1 MLLLHNYICRCD
13 GFYLLK
19 PLSKSSIP
27 KELHQTPILPHKEY
41 GYLEVGDGD
50 VIAYA
55 TQASEAVYLI
65 TPDGQEVK
73 AEILRDNY
81 NHTENNLYICFDK
94 NSNICNSSEG
104 IEAQFEVKHF
114 FFDSLHEALD
124 NLPDD
129 VMKRLVP
136 KCDNFTEE
144 VRAEGLST
152 LGNIPK
158 DYASILHL
166 NSIEYD
172 HQQALQVAL
181 SCQPNAPP
189 VLVTG
194 AFGSGKTCFLAS
206 VAYCFI
212 SEAKRYTRILICA
225 HHQATAD
232 TIMENYFGPMLE
244 HKTTPLKIE
253 VVRITSRNYR
263 MTGKKYH
270 KWYCSLWDFRESAH
284 YYRNSSKLVV
294 ITTFL
299 TSLQLKRSFPQDF
312 FTHILID
319 EGAQAREPEAVAP
332 LCHASSMTKII
343 IAGDPQQVRRFN

>member
-1 MLLLHNYICRCD
+1 MLSNN
-13 GFYLLK
+13 
-19 PLSKSSIP
+19 SIP
-27 KELHQTPILPHKEY
+27 DIIHWKSILPHKQY
-41 GYLEVGDGD
+41 GSLEVGDGD
-50 VIAYA
+50 VVAYA

-65 TPDGQEVK
+65 TPDKQEVK

-81 NHTENNLYICFDK
+81 NHTGNNLYICIDK
-94 NSNICNSSEG
+94 GSNMCNSFED

-124 NLPDD
+124 NIPAD
-129 VMKRLVP
+129 VVKRLVP
-136 KCDNFTEE
+136 TNEDFTGE

-152 LGNIPK
+152 LGSIPK
-158 DYASILHL
+158 DHVNILNL
-166 NSIEYD
+166 NNIEHD

-212 SEAKRYTRILICA
+212 SETARNTRILICA

-232 TIMENYFGPMLE
+232 TIMENYFGPMRE
-244 HKTTPLKIE
+244 DKTTPLKID
-253 VVRITSRNYR
+253 VVRITSKNHST
-263 MTGKKYH
+263 TGKLYH
-270 KWYCSLWDFRESAH
+270 KWYHNVLDFKKEAK
-284 YYRNSSKLVV
+284 YYRTLPKLVI

-299 TSLQLKRSFPQDF
+299 TSLQLKNLFPQGF

-319 EGAQAREPEAVAP
+319 EGAQAREPEAIAP
-332 LCHASSMTKII
+332 LCHASSMTRII
-343 IAGDPQQVRRFN
+343 IAGDPQQVRRFENMAFRNAILLI

>member
-1 MLLLHNYICRCD
+1 MPRR
-13 GFYLLK
+13 K
-19 PLSKSSIP
+19 
-27 KELHQTPILPHKEY
+27 Y
-41 GYLEVGDGD
+41 GSLEVGDGD

-65 TPDGQEVK
+65 TSDGREVK

-81 NHTENNLYICFDK
+81 NHTGNNLYICFGEG
-94 NSNICNSSEG
+94 SNISNSFED
-104 IEAQFEVKHF
+104 IEAQFEVKHLF
-114 FFDSLHEALD
+114 FNSLHEALD
-124 NLPDD
+124 NIPAD
-129 VMKRLVP
+129 VMRRLVP
-136 KCDNFTEE
+136 KCDDFTGE

-158 DYASILHL
+158 DYVSILNLKH
-166 NSIEYD
+166 IEHD

-206 VAYCFI
+206 VAYCFV
-212 SEAKRYTRILICA
+212 SEAKRHTRILICA

-244 HKTTPLKIE
+244 HKTTPLEIQ
-253 VVRITSRNYR
+253 VVRITSKNYSLR
-263 MTGKKYH
+263 GRKYH
-270 KWYCSLWDFRESAH
+270 MWYCNVVDFKKEAH
-284 YYRNSSKLVV
+284 YYGRLSKLVI

-299 TSLQLKRSFPQDF
+299 TSLQLKNSFPQGF

-319 EGAQAREPEAVAP
+319 EGAQAREPEAIAP
-332 LCHASSMTKII
+332 LCHASSMTRII
-343 IAGDPQQVRRFN
+343 IAGDPQQVGSKHGLP